1 MHGDYERCLAVEM
14 DAYVAKPI
22 RPQELF
28 EAIERVLTG
37 GDSLAQA
44 RGTARV
50 VEADGDSRRPLRCLH
65 SVTPNLHDQM
75 TEDVDFDGIL

>member
-1 MHGDYERCLAVEM
+1 M

-44 RGTARV
+44 
-50 VEADGDSRRPLRCLH
+50 
-65 SVTPNLHDQM
+65 
-75 TEDVDFDGIL
+75 